1 MEPKLRR
8 VPTYLLD
15 FCMDSFL
22 MAKLNLVIKKQLNSR
37 NLQFNNNLLKNIKNM
52 KSTFLELCLNIFI
65 IINLFLTKLP
75 PPSQNSILFLFY
87 DTIFFPKFHYIYP
100 KLFFIYFNI

>member
-1 MEPKLRR
+1 
-8 VPTYLLD
+8 
-15 FCMDSFL
+15 

-65 IINLFLTKLP
+65 IIN
-75 PPSQNSILFLFY
+75 
-87 DTIFFPKFHYIYP
+87 
-100 KLFFIYFNI
+100 

>member
-1 MEPKLRR
+1 
-8 VPTYLLD
+8 
-15 FCMDSFL
+15 

-75 PPSQNSILFLFY
+75 PPPPKILFCFYFMTLFFSPNSIIFIPNYFL
-87 DTIFFPKFHYIYP
+87 YI
-100 KLFFIYFNI
+100 LIYSFWIPF